1 MEVLPLSTNYSI
13 LLKAGKAVTQGLA
26 RPEVFHVETGG
37 FSFWLSDK
45 SSKLASEFGCF
56 KKRLQLEKL
65 DLIKCT
71 SKIFKIA
78 DRRILVGRRI
88 ALSATLMVRLVCIAR
103 GLQGWLLL
111 ESPSSFSV

>member
-13 LLKAGKAVTQGLA
+13 LLKAGKAVTEGVA
-26 RPEVFHVETGG
+26 RPEVFHVEAGG

-71 SKIFKIA
+71 IKIF
-78 DRRILVGRRI
+78 
-88 ALSATLMVRLVCIAR
+88 
-103 GLQGWLLL
+103 
-111 ESPSSFSV
+111 